1 MTFSSARRYLLFILP
16 LLIFVPMVSVPNSKP
31 EVKSAATHQIVAPK
45 SQEIPLASVSAEAIY
60 IVDLKS
66 NSVLYQK
73 NPNLRLNPA
82 SLTKIVTGLVAL
94 RSFPEDKVITAYS
107 AEDTLGNT
115 MNLAS
120 GDQLTATD
128 LLNGLLISSAND
140 AALTFAENYT
150 GGYNGFVEKM
160 NETVTSLG
168 LSNSHF
174 TNVSGVENGYHY
186 STAADLSRITQ
197 TALEEPL
204 FAQIV
209 ATKTKTITS
218 LTGKKYP
225 LTTTNQLLGRYGV
238 VGVKTGWTPAAGE
251 CLVTLVN
258 QNNHP
263 VLITILKSDD
273 RFGETKTIIDWV
285 YKNFVWEEDPI

>member
-1 MTFSSARRYLLFILP
+1 MTFSSARRYLLLLSP
-16 LLIFVPMVSVPNSKP
+16 LLIFIPTISTINSKP
-31 EVKSAATHQIVAPK
+31 EVKSATTHQITPPK
-45 SQEIPLASVSAEAIY
+45 SQEIPLASISAEAIY
-60 IVDLKS
+60 VVDLKS
-66 NSVLYQK
+66 DSVLFQK

-94 RSFPEDKVITAYS
+94 RYFPEDKVITAHS
-107 AEDTLGNT
+107 AEDTMGNT
-115 MNLAS
+115 MNLES

-150 GGYNGFVEKM
+150 GGYNSFVEKM
-160 NETVTSLG
+160 NETATSLG

-174 TNVSGVENGYHY
+174 TNVSGVENSYHY
-186 STAADLSRITQ
+186 STAADISRITQ
-197 TALEEPL
+197 AALEEPL

-225 LTTTNQLLGRYGV
+225 LITTNSLLGRHGV
-238 VGVKTGWTPAAGE
+238 IGVKTGWTPAAGE

-258 QNNHP
+258 QNGHP
-263 VLITILKSDD
+263 VLITILKSND
-273 RFGETKTIIDWV
+273 RFGETKKIIDWT
-285 YKNFVWEEDPI
+285 YKNFVWEEESI